1 MSAFDVVNN
10 RDLTVWSF
18 VANNLVE
25 TPLSFRLPKEEKK
38 KRSDCW
44 PSTCLCSNKQ
54 YPTHLEVTLFAARE
68 ANTRNISRRLSVQ
81 TLVCFVV
88 AVAGLQKMES
98 VDKNEYGQ

>member
-38 KRSDCW
+38 KKDPIVGHR
-44 PSTCLCSNKQ
+44 LAYVQINNIQ
-54 YPTHLEVTLFAARE
+54 RTL
-68 ANTRNISRRLSVQ
+68 
-81 TLVCFVV
+81 
-88 AVAGLQKMES
+88 K
-98 VDKNEYGQ
+98 